1 MLRGLFL
8 RWGQG
13 RYQRRCLGDPP
24 SGSKSAAY
32 EIRKLPHSF
41 LSSNSTYSLSHSP
54 YEILDHY
61 TLPKSRRAESYFRPD
76 RYGDKGES
84 MVEQIAV
91 FIANFDPWWMVATA
105 IVLILLDWM
114 LLQTVAFITL
124 GLGTLIL
131 ALINALGFSPMVQL
145 WSYPIAIF
153 SSFFI
158 QRKLF
163 ELITTVKTPYDS
175 LETMGL
181 KGLQVHV
188 GKTGTLKVIS
198 NKDESSDYFYSYKDS
213 LYEGSDIDPK
223 NTTGTNIPDIIKVLM
238 SDGSMH
244 PSKVIGN
251 TEIRDGLI
259 VKVIGVS
266 NGALMV
272 EEKNKLKD

>member
-1 MLRGLFL
+1 
-8 RWGQG
+8 
-13 RYQRRCLGDPP
+13 
-24 SGSKSAAY
+24 
-32 EIRKLPHSF
+32 
-41 LSSNSTYSLSHSP
+41 
-54 YEILDHY
+54 
-61 TLPKSRRAESYFRPD
+61 
-76 RYGDKGES
+76 

-91 FIANFDPWWMVATA
+91 FIANFDPWWLVATA